1 MWALGWANG
10 GSGGADRRA
19 LAARAGAPHIQP
31 MIKGL
36 SLGLGLLFVAPL
48 AASAA
53 RFALSDAPRD
63 WLSADRSSAGLVAP
77 AREAPQAAIRVLSAR
92 VVSWRG
98 AFATHSWLLLKEA
111 GAARWTR
118 YDYTGWGAP
127 ILVDGFA
134 PDGKWFGATPEI
146 VFAADGE
153 AAAAAIVKIRA
164 AVAAYP
170 WRKVGDYR
178 MWPGPNSNT
187 FVAAMLE
194 AAPELRAR
202 LPATAIGRDYPHDGR
217 WLKGAGDGVTLRL
230 GGLFGA
236 YVGRR
241 GVELTLLGAT
251 AALDLR
257 RPAVELP
264 GLGRIGMRAT

>member
-1 MWALGWANG
+1 M
-10 GSGGADRRA
+10 
-19 LAARAGAPHIQP
+19 ARMLKLVACAFGF
-31 MIKGL
+31 
-36 SLGLGLLFVAPL
+36 LFVAPL

-53 RFALSDAPRD
+53 RFALSDAPSEWWR
-63 WLSADRSSAGLVAP
+63 ADRSSAGLVAP
-77 AREAPQAAIRVLSAR
+77 AHEVPQAAVRVLSAR
-92 VVSWRG
+92 VVAWRG
-98 AFATHSWLLLKEA
+98 AFATHSWLLVKEA

-118 YDYTGWGAP
+118 YDYTAWGEP

-153 AAAAAIVKIRA
+153 AAARAIPKIRA
-164 AVAAYP
+164 AVAAYR
-170 WRKVGDYR
+170 WRKIGDYR
-178 MWPGPNSNT
+178 IWPGPNSNT

-217 WLKGAGDGVTLRL
+217 WLKGAGDGVALRL

-264 GLGRIGMRAT
+264 GLGRIGMRPL